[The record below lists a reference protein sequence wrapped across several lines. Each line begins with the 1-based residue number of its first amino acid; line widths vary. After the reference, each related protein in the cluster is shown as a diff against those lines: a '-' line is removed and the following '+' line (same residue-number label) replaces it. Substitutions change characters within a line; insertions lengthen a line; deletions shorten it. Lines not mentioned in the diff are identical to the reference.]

1 MKVMRLQ
8 RLAFVAMEKESVGSS
23 NVVIC
28 SNIDSPFL
36 FSFLDREIEI
46 GLQKCDSRMKDYRSS
61 NRK

>member
-1 MKVMRLQ
+1 MKVMKLQ
-8 RLAFVAMEKESVGSS
+8 RLACVAMEKESVGS

-28 SNIDSPFL
+28 SNIDSPFS

-46 GLQKCDSRMKDYRSS
+46 GLQKCDSRNKDYRSC